1 MDSCDYDG
9 PVTRSMHSTNFQAL
23 EAPPRVLRLNSSL
36 IEIARDILDDGESEV
51 NAGSEFVLAR
61 DVSLDS
67 YLKYVDRCGH
77 LPIRMRLEDG
87 KLLAI
92 ELTRRAHAWSIITF
106 AAATRPL
113 YPHAR
118 TGTGETVIV
127 GQRSAYNPDVSVT
140 PPGRPQPPPGQGCN
154 SSNDPYPTVVFEIA
168 DSQSTPNVC
177 SKVRK
182 YFSVRTSIR
191 IVILIKRFGVYLN
204 GIRALLA
211 MVFNRGTLNPLIP
224 TQTISFGSAPLA
236 TSTINSLMT
245 TMNVTLQNFTGLG
258 FGNPPHPCYDFLL
271 STDRLVLAAGLTRAV
286 WAAQGGERG
295 CSPTN

>member
-1 MDSCDYDG
+1 
-9 PVTRSMHSTNFQAL
+9 MHSTNFQAL

-36 IEIARDILDDGESEV
+36 IETARDILDRESEV

-61 DVSLDS
+61 NVSLDS
-67 YLKYVDRCGH
+67 YLKYVDRFVH
-77 LPIRMRLEDG
+77 LPFRMRLEDG

-106 AAATRPL
+106 ATATRPL

-127 GQRSAYNPDVSVT
+127 GQRSAYDPDVSVT
-140 PPGRPQPPPGQGCN
+140 PPGRPRPPLGQGCN
-154 SSNDPYPTVVFEIA
+154 SNNDPYPTVVFEIA

-177 SKVRK
+177 SKVRM
-182 YFSVRTSIR
+182 YFSARTSIR
-191 IVILIKRFGVYLN
+191 IVILIKRFGVHLN
-204 GIRALLA
+204 GTRALLA

-236 TSTINSLMT
+236 TSIINFLMT
-245 TMNVTLQNFTGLG
+245 NMGVTLQNFTGLG
-258 FGNPPHPCYDFLL
+258 FGNPPHPPCTSLGLPLYQLHLPAIEIFEG
-271 STDRLVLAAGLTRAV
+271 VPGGVPAGIPAIWNIDLYPV
-286 WAAQGGERG
+286 RG
-295 CSPTN
+295 DLI